1 MPSVPGLPTS
11 TGRKVVVS
19 PGAKIF
25 QDQLHE
31 LITRLTMT
39 MDHVKN
45 WNEAT
50 ANDNTTT
57 SSTNN
62 TSSSMIHFE
71 STTRLIALIQ
81 NIVKSIQK
89 VETTLQNNVELRQVL
104 QNVYV
109 PYDLLD
115 LLDYTNINPD
125 MYLRGLVTEAMG
137 QLVGLQRRKN
147 ALQLLSTSIESK
159 LNEQDEQQRRR
170 KLRQDRR
177 SKKNCDQDTDTEADQ
192 AAAITKKRER
202 EGSVEPNSVDEE
214 QQLGDEPTSKK
225 PKL

>member
-19 PGAKIF
+19 PGAKVF

-57 SSTNN
+57 STSN

-104 QNVYV
+104 QNVFV

-159 LNEQDEQQRRR
+159 LNEQDEQQRRQ

-177 SKKNCDQDTDTEADQ
+177 NKKNCNQDIDPEADQ
-192 AAAITKKRER
+192 AAGITKKRER
-202 EGSVEPNSVDEE
+202 EDSVEPNSVDEE